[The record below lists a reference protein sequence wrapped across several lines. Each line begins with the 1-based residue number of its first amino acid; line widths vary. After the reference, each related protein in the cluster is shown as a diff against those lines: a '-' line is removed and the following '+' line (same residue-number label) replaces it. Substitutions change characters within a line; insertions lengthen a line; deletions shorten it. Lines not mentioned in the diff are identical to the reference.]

1 MASSHSSQL
10 LLKVKG
16 YVECIR
22 SRLSRVIIFPWATG
36 VASFVAVQGVPPV
49 VPTILAVIASVLIA
63 LSIYISNDV
72 ADLKA
77 DRANVVIRPVV
88 EEKVSTKDALILSLI
103 LAVSGILIGFYLN
116 PATFVLCTTGAV
128 LGIMYSFSP
137 VNLKKRFILK
147 QVAVASGGLISSLT
161 GGAALNM
168 ISPSVFFAGLIFF
181 SYAMAVVPI
190 VDLGDVAGDRKDERK
205 TLPIVWGPD
214 YTIRLAMAIMFAI
227 IASGIV
233 GYLQFGFTLAL
244 PILVTIVCLS
254 CVYVMYP
261 LFTRWRDYV
270 YCRKLVPKITILHFL
285 LQLSI
290 VVGTLRF

>member
-1 MASSHSSQL
+1 MASSHLSQL
-10 LLKVKG
+10 FVKIRG
-16 YVECIR
+16 YVECVR

-36 VASFVAVQGVPPV
+36 IASFVAVRGVPPIM
-49 VPTILAVIASVLIA
+49 PTVLAVIASILIA

-77 DRANVVIRPVV
+77 DRANAIIRPVV
-88 EEKVSTKDALILSLI
+88 EEKVSTKGALILSLI
-103 LAVSGILIGFYLN
+103 LAVGGILIGFFLN
-116 PATFVLCTTGAV
+116 TTTFVLCTMGAV
-128 LGIMYSFSP
+128 LGVMYSFSP
-137 VNLKKRFILK
+137 VSLKKRFILK
-147 QVAVASGGLISSLT
+147 QIAVASGGLISSLT

-168 ISPSVFFAGLIFF
+168 ISSSVIFAGLIFF

-190 VDLGDVAGDRKDERK
+190 VDLGDIAGDRKEERK

-214 YTIRLAMAIMFAI
+214 FTIRLAIAIMFAI

-233 GYLQFGFTLAL
+233 GYLQFGFTVAL

-254 CVYVMYP
+254 CVYAMYP
-261 LFTRWRDYV
+261 LFNRWRDYV

-290 VVGTLRF
+290 VIGILRF